1 MRLRRTIYSH
11 LHSSGPKAILYV
23 FPRIRRRVF
32 RPCGPAPGCPSF
44 VSSRTTIPGRFPA
57 LHSLILVLLCSP
69 LSDGAGFAAEWGKP
83 LGANYDGPEGK
94 PRAVTPAPLEL
105 GADER
110 ATMAVF
116 ERATKSVVFI
126 ANTAVQRDPWSFNVF
141 ETPQGSG
148 SGFVW
153 NKQGHIVTNFH
164 VVYGANSI
172 RVTLADRSEHKA
184 LLIGA
189 DPDHDL
195 AVLQISAQE
204 EALSPLTVGTSN
216 DLRVGQKVLAIGN
229 PFGLDH
235 SLTTGVVSAL
245 GRTIKS
251 LSNRTIEGVVQTD
264 AAINPGNSGG
274 PLLDGSGRLIGVNT
288 QIVSPSGAFA
298 GIGFAVPVDT
308 VNRIVPELI
317 KHGKL
322 IRPGLGVSLVPD
334 AMAKRWGVKGLIIGK
349 VSKGGAAERA
359 GLQGA
364 RETMPGRVELG
375 DVIVSVDGKAVTTV
389 DDLMDVMEHHK
400 VGDRVAIEVVRVN
413 RRQQLMVTLQAIN

>member
-1 MRLRRTIYSH
+1 M
-11 LHSSGPKAILYV
+11 SGPIKAVRMTVLGAV
-23 FPRIRRRVF
+23 LGMAALA
-32 RPCGPAPGCPSF
+32 GPA
-44 VSSRTTIPGRFPA
+44 
-57 LHSLILVLLCSP
+57 
-69 LSDGAGFAAEWGKP
+69 DAEWGKP
-83 LGANYDGPEGK
+83 LGAGYDGAEVK
-94 PRAVTPAPLEL
+94 PRPVTPAPAEL
-105 GADER
+105 GPDER
-110 ATMAVF
+110 ATMTVF

-126 ANTAVQRDPWSFNVF
+126 ANTAIQRDLWSFDILEV
-141 ETPQGSG
+141 PQGSG

-164 VVYGANSI
+164 VIYGANAI
-172 RVTLADRSEHKA
+172 KVTLADRSEHQAK
-184 LLIGA
+184 LVGA

-195 AVLQISAQE
+195 AVLQIQVP
-204 EALSPLTVGTSN
+204 EAVLEPLAIGSSQ

-251 LSNRTIEGVVQTD
+251 MSNRTIEGVVQTD

-274 PLLDGSGRLIGVNT
+274 PLLDSAGRLIGVNT
-288 QIVSPSGAFA
+288 QIISPSGAYA

-334 AMAKRWGVKGLIIGK
+334 AMARRWGIKGLIIGK
-349 VSKGGAAERA
+349 VSRGGAAERA
-359 GLQGA
+359 GLKGA
-364 RETMPGRVELG
+364 RETATGRIELG
-375 DVIVSVDGKAVTTV
+375 DIVVAVAGRPVTTI
-389 DDLMDVMEHHK
+389 DELMDVLENHK
-400 VGDRVAIEVVRVN
+400 VGDQVAVEILRGN
-413 RRQQLMVTLQAIN
+413 RREKIMVTLQAVN

>member
-1 MRLRRTIYSH
+1 MKPTFMRMLVH
-11 LHSSGPKAILYV
+11 AALG
-23 FPRIRRRVF
+23 
-32 RPCGPAPGCPSF
+32 GC
-44 VSSRTTIPGRFPA
+44 
-57 LHSLILVLLCSP
+57 VLFSTG
-69 LSDGAGFAAEWGKP
+69 GAAAAEWGKP
-83 LGANYDGPEGK
+83 LGPTYDGPEGR
-94 PRAVTPAPLEL
+94 PRPVAPSPLEL

-110 ATMAVF
+110 ATMTVF
-116 ERATKSVVFI
+116 EKVARSVVFI
-126 ANTAVQRDPWSFNVF
+126 SNTAIQRDPWSLDLF
-141 ETPQGSG
+141 EVPQGSG

-164 VVYGANSI
+164 VVYGASSI
-172 RVTLADRSEHKA
+172 KVALADRSEYKA
-184 LLIGA
+184 ALIGA

-195 AVLQISAQE
+195 AVLQIQAPD
-204 EALSPLTVGTSN
+204 EALSPVTVGTSH

-235 SLTTGVVSAL
+235 TLTTGVVSAL

-251 LSNRTIEGVVQTD
+251 LSNRTIEGVIQTD

-274 PLLDGSGRLIGVNT
+274 PLLDGTGRVIGVNT

-322 IRPGLGVSLVPD
+322 IRPGLGLSLVPD

-349 VSKGGAAERA
+349 VSRGGAADRA
-359 GLQGA
+359 GLKGA
-364 RETMPGRVELG
+364 RETVTGRVELG
-375 DVIVSVDGKAVTTV
+375 DIIVAVAGKSVTTV
-389 DDLMDVMEHHK
+389 DELMDVMEHHK
-400 VGDRVAIEVVRVN
+400 VGDQVTVEILRGS
-413 RRQQLMVTLQAIN
+413 RRQQVSVTLQAVN

>member
-1 MRLRRTIYSH
+1 MKRRFTTVLSAAV
-11 LHSSGPKAILYV
+11 LGLVCLS
-23 FPRIRRRVF
+23 
-32 RPCGPAPGCPSF
+32 
-44 VSSRTTIPGRFPA
+44 VS
-57 LHSLILVLLCSP
+57 LLVL
-69 LSDGAGFAAEWGKP
+69 AAEWGKP
-83 LGANYDGPEGK
+83 LGPSYAGPEVR
-94 PRAVTPAPLEL
+94 PRSVTPPPLEL

-116 ERATKSVVFI
+116 EKATKSVVFI
-126 ANTAVQRDPWSFNVF
+126 ANTAIQRDFWSLDLF
-141 ETPQGSG
+141 EVPQGSG

-164 VVYGANSI
+164 VLYGASSI
-172 RVTLADRSEHKA
+172 KVTLADRSEYKA
-184 LLIGA
+184 AVIGA

-195 AVLQISAQE
+195 AVLQIQAPDD
-204 EALSPLTVGTSN
+204 ALSPVAVGTSH

-235 SLTTGVVSAL
+235 TLTTGVVSAL

-251 LSNRTIEGVVQTD
+251 LSNRTIEGVIQTD

-274 PLLDGSGRLIGVNT
+274 PLLDGTGRLIGVNT

-349 VSKGGAAERA
+349 VSRGGPADRA
-359 GLQGA
+359 GLRGA
-364 RETMPGRVELG
+364 RETVAGRVELG
-375 DVIVSVDGKAVTTV
+375 DIILAVAGKLVTTV
-389 DDLMDVMEHHK
+389 DELMDVMEDHK
-400 VGDRVAIEVVRVN
+400 VGDQVTVEILRGN
-413 RRQQLMVTLQAIN
+413 KRQQVSATLQAVN

>member
-1 MRLRRTIYSH
+1 MAGRAMYVC
-11 LHSSGPKAILYV
+11 LYPV
-23 FPRIRRRVF
+23 LWL
-32 RPCGPAPGCPSF
+32 CLLG
-44 VSSRTTIPGRFPA
+44 VSELAS
-57 LHSLILVLLCSP
+57 
-69 LSDGAGFAAEWGKP
+69 AAEWGKP
-83 LGANYDGPEGK
+83 LGPAYEGPEVR
-94 PRAVTPAPLEL
+94 PRPVAPPPPEL

-116 ERATKSVVFI
+116 DKVSRSVVFI
-126 ANTAVQRDPWSFNVF
+126 SNTAIQRDFWSLDTMEV
-141 ETPQGSG
+141 PQGSG

-164 VVYGANSI
+164 VIYGANSI
-172 RVTLADRSEHKA
+172 KVTLGDRVEYKA
-184 LLIGA
+184 AVIGA

-195 AVLQISAQE
+195 AVLQIQAPDDV
-204 EALSPLTVGTSN
+204 LSPVTVGTSQ

-235 SLTTGVVSAL
+235 TLTTGVVSAL

-251 LSNRTIEGVVQTD
+251 LSNRTIEGVIQTD

-274 PLLDGSGRLIGVNT
+274 PLIDGSGRVVGVNT

-298 GIGFAVPVDT
+298 GIGFAVPMDT

-334 AMAKRWGVKGLIIGK
+334 VMVRRWGIKGLVIGK
-349 VSKGGAAERA
+349 VWRAGAADKA
-359 GLQGA
+359 GLKGA
-364 RETMPGRVELG
+364 RETVNGRVELG
-375 DVIVSVDGKAVTTV
+375 DVIVAVGGKPVATV
-389 DDLMDVMEHHK
+389 DDLLDVMEAHR
-400 VGDRVAIEVVRVN
+400 VGDQVTVEILRGN
-413 RRQQLMVTLQAIN
+413 RREKVAVTLQAVN

>member
-1 MRLRRTIYSH
+1 MPGPIKAVRLTV
-11 LHSSGPKAILYV
+11 LGAVLGV
-23 FPRIRRRVF
+23 AALA
-32 RPCGPAPGCPSF
+32 GPA
-44 VSSRTTIPGRFPA
+44 
-57 LHSLILVLLCSP
+57 
-69 LSDGAGFAAEWGKP
+69 DAEWGKP
-83 LGANYDGPEGK
+83 LGAGYDGAEVK
-94 PRAVTPAPLEL
+94 PRPVTPAPAEL
-105 GADER
+105 GPDER
-110 ATMAVF
+110 TTMAVF

-126 ANTAVQRDPWSFNVF
+126 SNTAIQRDFWSFDILEV
-141 ETPQGSG
+141 PQGSG

-164 VVYGANSI
+164 VIYGANAI
-172 RVTLADRSEHKA
+172 KVTLADRSEHQAK
-184 LLIGA
+184 LVGA

-195 AVLQISAQE
+195 AVLQIQVP
-204 EALSPLTVGTSN
+204 EAMLEPLAIGSSQ

-251 LSNRTIEGVVQTD
+251 MSNRTIEGVVQTD

-274 PLLDGSGRLIGVNT
+274 PLLDSAGRLIGVNT
-288 QIVSPSGAFA
+288 QIISPSGAYA

-334 AMAKRWGVKGLIIGK
+334 AMARRWGIKGLIIGK
-349 VSKGGAAERA
+349 VSRGGAAERA
-359 GLQGA
+359 GLKGA
-364 RETMPGRVELG
+364 RETATGRIELG
-375 DVIVSVDGKAVTTV
+375 DIVVAVAGRPVTTI
-389 DDLMDVMEHHK
+389 DELMDVLENHK
-400 VGDRVAIEVVRVN
+400 VGDQVAVEILRGN
-413 RRQQLMVTLQAIN
+413 RREKIMVTLQAVN

>member
-1 MRLRRTIYSH
+1 MIMVKQ
-11 LHSSGPKAILYV
+11 GV
-23 FPRIRRRVF
+23 
-32 RPCGPAPGCPSF
+32 
-44 VSSRTTIPGRFPA
+44 VSAALLLISLWPA
-57 LHSLILVLLCSP
+57 LSM
-69 LSDGAGFAAEWGKP
+69 AEWGKP
-83 LGANYDGPEGK
+83 LGGTYDGPEGK
-94 PRAVTPAPLEL
+94 PRIVTPSSVEL

-116 ERATKSVVFI
+116 EQATKSVVFI
-126 ANTAVQRDPWSFNVF
+126 ANTAIQRDPWSLNLF

-164 VVYGANSI
+164 VVYGASSI
-172 RVTLADRSEHKA
+172 TVTLADRTEHKA
-184 LLIGA
+184 TLIGA
-189 DPDHDL
+189 DPDHDV
-195 AVLQISAQE
+195 AVLQIRVPE
-204 EALSPLTVGTSN
+204 ETLPPLSIGTSHN
-216 DLRVGQKVLAIGN
+216 LRVGQKVLAIGN

-235 SLTTGVVSAL
+235 TLTTGVVSAL

-251 LSNRTIEGVVQTD
+251 LSNRTIEGVIQTD

-274 PLLDGSGRLIGVNT
+274 PLLDSAGRLIGVNT

-334 AMAKRWGVKGLIIGK
+334 AMAKRWGIKGLIIGK
-349 VSKGGAAERA
+349 VSPGSGAEQA
-359 GLQGA
+359 GLKGA
-364 RETMPGRVELG
+364 RETIAGRVELG
-375 DVIVSVDGKAVTTV
+375 DIITAVDGKPVETL
-389 DDLMDVMEHHK
+389 DNLMDVMERHK
-400 VGDRVAIEVVRVN
+400 VNDRVTVEVLRGTHHERVS
-413 RRQQLMVTLQAIN
+413 VTLQAIN

>member
-1 MRLRRTIYSH
+1 MSSPIKAVRLTV
-11 LHSSGPKAILYV
+11 LGAVLGMAALA
-23 FPRIRRRVF
+23 
-32 RPCGPAPGCPSF
+32 GPA
-44 VSSRTTIPGRFPA
+44 
-57 LHSLILVLLCSP
+57 
-69 LSDGAGFAAEWGKP
+69 DAEWGKP
-83 LGANYDGPEGK
+83 LGAGYDGAEVK
-94 PRAVTPAPLEL
+94 PRPVTPAPAEL
-105 GADER
+105 GPDER
-110 ATMAVF
+110 ATMTVF

-126 ANTAVQRDPWSFNVF
+126 ANTAIQRDLWSFDILEV
-141 ETPQGSG
+141 PQGSG

-164 VVYGANSI
+164 VIYGANAI
-172 RVTLADRSEHKA
+172 KVTLADRSEHQAK
-184 LLIGA
+184 LVGA

-195 AVLQISAQE
+195 AVLQIQVP
-204 EALSPLTVGTSN
+204 EAVLEPLAIGSSQ

-251 LSNRTIEGVVQTD
+251 MSNRTIEGVVQTD

-274 PLLDGSGRLIGVNT
+274 PLLDSAGRLIGVNT
-288 QIVSPSGAFA
+288 QIISPSGAYA

-334 AMAKRWGVKGLIIGK
+334 AMARRWGIKGLIIGK
-349 VSKGGAAERA
+349 VSRGGAAERA
-359 GLQGA
+359 GLKGA
-364 RETMPGRVELG
+364 RETATGRIELG
-375 DVIVSVDGKAVTTV
+375 DIVVAVAGRPVTTI
-389 DDLMDVMEHHK
+389 DELMDVLENHK
-400 VGDRVAIEVVRVN
+400 VGDQVAVEILRGN
-413 RRQQLMVTLQAIN
+413 RREKIMVTLQAVN

>member
-1 MRLRRTIYSH
+1 MAGRLAVLS
-11 LHSSGPKAILYV
+11 AILGAV
-23 FPRIRRRVF
+23 LAV
-32 RPCGPAPGCPSF
+32 GAPNT
-44 VSSRTTIPGRFPA
+44 R
-57 LHSLILVLLCSP
+57 
-69 LSDGAGFAAEWGKP
+69 SDAEWGTP
-83 LGANYDGPEGK
+83 LGAGYDGIEGK
-94 PRAVTPAPLEL
+94 PRTVTPAPPEL
-105 GADER
+105 GPDER

-126 ANTAVQRDPWSFNVF
+126 SNTAIQRDFWSFDIL
-141 ETPQGSG
+141 EIPQGSG

-164 VVYGANSI
+164 VIYGANAI
-172 RVTLADRSEHKA
+172 KVTLADRSEHQAK
-184 LLIGA
+184 LVGA

-195 AVLQISAQE
+195 AVLQIQVP
-204 EALSPLTVGTSN
+204 EAMLEPLAIGTSH

-235 SLTTGVVSAL
+235 SLSTGVVSAL

-251 LSNRTIEGVVQTD
+251 MSNRTIEGVVQTD

-274 PLLDGSGRLIGVNT
+274 PLLDSAGRLIGVNT
-288 QIVSPSGAFA
+288 QIVSPSGAYA

-334 AMAKRWGVKGLIIGK
+334 AMARRWGIKGLIIGR
-349 VSKGGAAERA
+349 VSRGGPAERA
-359 GLQGA
+359 GLKGA
-364 RETMPGRVELG
+364 RETASGRIELG
-375 DVIVSVDGKAVTTV
+375 DIVVGVAGKPVTTI
-389 DDLMDVMEHHK
+389 DELMDVLEHHK
-400 VGDRVAIEVVRVN
+400 VGDQVVVDFLRGN
-413 RRQQLMVTLQAIN
+413 RREKVTVTLQAVN

>member
-1 MRLRRTIYSH
+1 MAGRAMLLF
-11 LHSSGPKAILYV
+11 LHPVLWLCLFGVSEL
-23 FPRIRRRVF
+23 
-32 RPCGPAPGCPSF
+32 AP
-44 VSSRTTIPGRFPA
+44 
-57 LHSLILVLLCSP
+57 
-69 LSDGAGFAAEWGKP
+69 AAEWGKP
-83 LGANYDGPEGK
+83 LGPAYEGPEGR
-94 PRAVTPAPLEL
+94 PRPVAPPPPEL

-116 ERATKSVVFI
+116 DKVSRSVVFI
-126 ANTAVQRDPWSFNVF
+126 SNTAIQRDFWSLDTMEV
-141 ETPQGSG
+141 PQGSG

-164 VVYGANSI
+164 VIYGANSI
-172 RVTLADRSEHKA
+172 KATLGDGAEYKA
-184 LLIGA
+184 AVIGV

-195 AVLQISAQE
+195 AVLQIQAP
-204 EALSPLTVGTSN
+204 ADVLWPVTVGTSR

-235 SLTTGVVSAL
+235 TLTTGVVSAL

-251 LSNRTIEGVVQTD
+251 LSNRTIEAVIQTD

-274 PLLDGSGRLIGVNT
+274 PLLDGSGRVVGVNT

-298 GIGFAVPVDT
+298 GIGFAVPMDT

-334 AMAKRWGVKGLIIGK
+334 AMVRRWGIKGLVIGK
-349 VSKGGAAERA
+349 VWGAGAADRA
-359 GLQGA
+359 GLRGA
-364 RETMPGRVELG
+364 RETVNGRVELG
-375 DVIVSVDGKAVTTV
+375 DVIVAVGGKPVATV
-389 DDLMDVMEHHK
+389 DDLLDVMEDHR
-400 VGDRVAIEVVRVN
+400 VGDQVTVEILRGN
-413 RRQQLMVTLQAIN
+413 RRERVPVTLQAVN

>member
-1 MRLRRTIYSH
+1 MIVMKER
-11 LHSSGPKAILYV
+11 AIPVWLV
-23 FPRIRRRVF
+23 
-32 RPCGPAPGCPSF
+32 
-44 VSSRTTIPGRFPA
+44 VSVGLLLISLWPA
-57 LHSLILVLLCSP
+57 LSM
-69 LSDGAGFAAEWGKP
+69 AEWGKP
-83 LGANYDGPEGK
+83 LGGTYSGPEGK
-94 PRAVTPAPLEL
+94 PRIVTPSPAEL

-116 ERATKSVVFI
+116 EQATKSVVFI
-126 ANTAVQRDPWSFNVF
+126 ANTAIRRDPWSFDLF
-141 ETPQGSG
+141 EAPQGSG
-148 SGFVW
+148 TGFVW

-184 LLIGA
+184 VVIGA

-195 AVLQISAQE
+195 AVLQVQVPD
-204 EALSPLTVGTSN
+204 EALSPVVVGISN
-216 DLRVGQKVLAIGN
+216 DLHVGQKVLAIGN

-235 SLTTGVVSAL
+235 TLTTGVVSAL

-251 LSNRTIEGVVQTD
+251 LSNRTIEGVIQTD

-274 PLLDGSGRLIGVNT
+274 PLLDSAGRLIGVNT

-298 GIGFAVPVDT
+298 GIGFAVPIDT

-334 AMAKRWGVKGLIIGK
+334 AMAKRWGIKGLIIGK
-349 VSKGGAAERA
+349 VSRGSVAELA
-359 GLQGA
+359 GLKGV
-364 RETMPGRVELG
+364 RETATGRVELG
-375 DVIVSVDGKAVTTV
+375 DIIVSVDGKPVGTL
-389 DDLMDVMEHHK
+389 DNLMDAMERHK
-400 VGDRVAIEVVRVN
+400 VNDQVTVEILRETRRERVS
-413 RRQQLMVTLQAIN
+413 MTLQAVN